1 MGDGEAPLG
10 WSVVLRHAC
19 SRCHLRFCDLADRI
33 PPPLDYT
40 QLPCMTSS
48 QPFCTNTARS
58 QQHHSNISVSFPP
71 GNLPSLSRCL
81 SCASKTERSNT
92 CEAEYCFPLVVP
104 HAHTHISK
112 FHFGTTIISYPCM
125 ISSHVCILLSRHGD
139 LTNCTMALFALPNEK
154 KKQIKNDEVMMKSWM
169 FSTVFCKIAMF
180 TQGQFLTYR
189 SSSEVPIDCWVEI
202 CSLSPKIDVQCYTL
216 RIIDNT
222 YNPMQILRCR
232 RVD

>member
-1 MGDGEAPLG
+1 MRDGEAPLE

-19 SRCHLRFCDLADRI
+19 SWCHLRFCDLADRI

-104 HAHTHISK
+104 HTHTHTHQQIPFWYNYHQLSMYDQQSCMHPSEQTRGSDRLYHGVVCTSK
-112 FHFGTTIISYPCM
+112 RKEEADKERW
-125 ISSHVCILLSRHGD
+125 SH
-139 LTNCTMALFALPNEK
+139 
-154 KKQIKNDEVMMKSWM
+154 DEVLN
-169 FSTVFCKIAMF
+169 VFDC
-180 TQGQFLTYR
+180 FL
-189 SSSEVPIDCWVEI
+189 
-202 CSLSPKIDVQCYTL
+202 
-216 RIIDNT
+216 
-222 YNPMQILRCR
+222 
-232 RVD
+232 

>member
-104 HAHTHISK
+104 HTHTHTSANSILVQL
-112 FHFGTTIISYPCM
+112 
-125 ISSHVCILLSRHGD
+125 SSAIHVWSAVMYASFWADTGIW
-139 LTNCTMALFALPNEK
+139 
-154 KKQIKNDEVMMKSWM
+154 QI
-169 FSTVFCKIAMF
+169 
-180 TQGQFLTYR
+180 
-189 SSSEVPIDCWVEI
+189 VPW
-202 CSLSPKIDVQCYTL
+202 
-216 RIIDNT
+216 
-222 YNPMQILRCR
+222 RC
-232 RVD
+232 